1 MNLSQITAYIGENDN
16 KKGEFG
22 GLIKELNLKKVKD
35 NQQAFVISM
44 IFNVT
49 KGEICFEILDKY
61 QKGIEEQYHYF
72 GNITGA
78 GLQYYITRDISSI
91 DYLFDEVWKG
101 LKKKLEQ
108 HNMKNCSLYKELC
121 IVDEDGN
128 EVLKEVFLSAKT
140 LRDSKGEKEN
150 ETWIRSNI
158 KDANKNDRFL
168 LVIPIIRKSDGEEII
183 LPNHPDYLKLVKV
196 DKGLNDEGLNINNLN
211 EKEAHKVCYICKEKK
226 HGVTISKSANFS
238 RSGINKVFET
248 TTKRTARYQPDGFNY
263 DDTYSFCNICYQ
275 RLLSG
280 EKTITA
286 RFTTSIA
293 GERVFIIPEALF
305 GQFDYK
311 HLYKVKDSIDLA
323 FKKDVNNWIDDLES
337 AAEID
342 QISGYSI
349 NLVFFRTPKGTSLSV
364 LLTIEDIPT
373 IYIKKVLQLLAK
385 NSISLQPHVHKIS
398 LSIIYRIIPVKVNKK
413 TREQVDISRV
423 LTVYKAIFRKEQIK
437 SNSLFMYVTEALD
450 KGLKKLNKTEDGDNL
465 SYSNIITGYSIGDE
479 DFFIKRIIMS
489 YLVLIKTC
497 EDLNLLDKPIFK
509 QNREEVASMTDFNSF
524 SEKVNNSI
532 NEKETFLVK
541 QGFTE
546 PAKALFYLGVLINR
560 VAVAQM
566 LKEHR
571 TKPILRKIQFQGMN
585 IREIERL
592 YHDVVEKLHQYNKMT
607 LFTEAIMNR
616 MHYYFDPLKNNW
628 PLNDHENVFYLMSGY
643 AYMVGNKPVDV
654 SSDEAEVQE
663 SFNRDNDEENDE

>member
-1 MNLSQITAYIGENDN
+1 MNLSQLTAYIGENDN

-35 NQQAFVISM
+35 NQQVFVVSM
-44 IFNVT
+44 VFDVA
-49 KGEICFEILDKY
+49 KGEIYFEVLDKY

-78 GLQYYITRDISSI
+78 GLQYYVTRDISSI

-121 IVDEDGN
+121 IEDKDGN
-128 EVLKEVFLSAKT
+128 GVLKEVFLSAKT
-140 LRDSKGEKEN
+140 LRDLKGKTEN

-158 KDANKNDRFL
+158 KEANINDRFL
-168 LVIPIIRKSDGEEII
+168 LVVPIIRKSDGEEII

-196 DKGLNDEGLNINNLN
+196 DKGLNDDGLNANDINDIN
-211 EKEAHKVCYICKEKK
+211 EKENQKVCYICKKRK
-226 HGVTISKSANFS
+226 HGVTISNSANFS

-248 TTKRTARYQPDGFNY
+248 TTKRTARYQSSGFNY
-263 DDTYSFCNICYQ
+263 DDTYSFCNTCYQ
-275 RLLSG
+275 KLLTG

-293 GERVFIIPEALF
+293 GERAIVIPEGLF
-305 GQFDYK
+305 GQFNYNYLFPLKNIVDMAFDQDI
-311 HLYKVKDSIDLA
+311 KD
-323 FKKDVNNWIDDLES
+323 WIENLES
-337 AAEID
+337 SAEID
-342 QISGYSI
+342 QANIYSI
-349 NLVFFRTPKGTSLSV
+349 NFIIYRTDGTSISI
-364 LLTIEDIPT
+364 LLTIEDVPLLHL
-373 IYIKKVLQLLAK
+373 KKIIQLLSE
-385 NSISLQPHVHKIS
+385 NSISLQPHIKKIT
-398 LSIIYRIIPVKVNKK
+398 LKFIYQIIPVKVNKK
-413 TREQVDISRV
+413 GVQLDISRV
-423 LTVYKAIFRKEQIK
+423 LTVYKALFRKEELK
-437 SNSLFMYVTEALD
+437 ANSLFIYASEALE
-450 KGLKKLNKTEDGDNL
+450 KGFNKLSKSNDDNP
-465 SYSNIITGYSIGDE
+465 SYHNIVVGYSIDKI

-489 YLVLIKTC
+489 YLILLRTC
-497 EDLNLLDKPIFK
+497 QQLRILDKPVFK
-509 QNREEVASMTDFNSF
+509 QNREEVESMAEINSF
-524 SEKVNNSI
+524 SEKVNKSI
-532 NEKETFLVK
+532 NETETFLVK

-592 YHDVVEKLHQYNKMT
+592 YHDVVEKLRQYNKMT
-607 LFTEAIMNR
+607 LFSEAVMNR
-616 MHYYFDPLKNNW
+616 VHYYFDPLKNNW
-628 PLNDHENVFYLMSGY
+628 PLNDQENVFYLMSGY
-643 AYMVGNKPVDV
+643 AYMVGNKPVDI
-654 SSDEAEVQE
+654 SPEEAEVQE
-663 SFNRDNDEENDE
+663 SFNQDNEDENDD